1 MFVKLYDTMQKI
13 VSEVYEGEMEYSGHF
28 TETWHEY
35 RSTWSVTLLDLER
48 PAHHATLF
56 NHSL

>member
-28 TETWHEY
+28 TEDEV
-35 RSTWSVTLLDLER
+35 RL
-48 PAHHATLF
+48 A
-56 NHSL
+56 